1 MYLTY
6 FMSGIVLRAPLVPEQ
21 SQQYCLRGTRNPEL
35 APSALFVHF
44 IDTARPLLQYLP
56 SSEGERTS
64 K

>member
-1 MYLTY
+1 
-6 FMSGIVLRAPLVPEQ
+6 MSGIVLRAPLVPEQ

-44 IDTARPLLQYLP
+44 IDTARLLLQYKLEP
-56 SSEGERTS
+56 TMTQRAFDG